1 MFNTLL
7 VEDNVSFR
15 RALVDILRTHVP
27 LIGVNEAGYGEEA
40 LRKIEQ
46 LRPGLIFMDIQLP
59 KENGLEV
66 TREIKLV
73 YHDIVI
79 VVLTSCELS
88 EYRQQAFRNGAYC
101 FLSKQDGSCIEDIP
115 VRVEGTLARKLYH

>member
-27 LIGVNEAGYGEEA
+27 LIGVNEAGCGEEA

-88 EYRQQAFRNGAYC
+88 EFGTARTAFFQSKTAPALRTYRY
-101 FLSKQDGSCIEDIP
+101 GSREHWPGSYTTDS
-115 VRVEGTLARKLYH
+115 RQ